1 MCREFIYLIS
11 FVLVLGL
18 TGSVVQAQDNPLI
31 TLEAYDLPGYFV
43 THAGTGGPVAVLAQA
58 GDQTDAGKFYLVPGL
73 ADPAGVPFESV
84 EFPGYYLRHRDRV
97 VRLESDTTDIFNND
111 ANWTLRPGLAD
122 PEAVSFESTAGFVGN
137 YLRRLALPKKI
148 RDWSLRTLQVKLI
161 KTGAK
166 VVRHSRYVVFR
177 MAEVVVSG
185 ALFREILDRIGRLRA
200 SPRFTGAG

>member
-1 MCREFIYLIS
+1 
-11 FVLVLGL
+11 
-18 TGSVVQAQDNPLI
+18 
-31 TLEAYDLPGYFV
+31 LEACDLPGYFV
-43 THAGTGGPVAVLAQA
+43 AHAGTGDPVAVLTEA

-73 ADPAGVPFESV
+73 ADPEGVSFEPV
-84 EFPGYYLRHRDRV
+84 EFPGYYLRHRDWA

-111 ANWTLRPGLAD
+111 AMWTLRPGLAD

-148 RDWSLRTLQVKLI
+148 RGWSLRTLQVKLI